1 MVSMALQAVS
11 SVYSPSIRVALSV
24 PQIICQ
30 SLDRHYTYLVQGHQW
45 KRLENIMDAKVVQM
59 GFERNEKQAKTADAI
74 RMRCMRGGILIG
86 LGEIQRMAKKPDPV
100 STFLIRSS

>member
-11 SVYSPSIRVALSV
+11 SVYLHRFVSLSQFHKLFV
-24 PQIICQ
+24 KVWTVTTHIWSKVI
-30 SLDRHYTYLVQGHQW
+30 SG
-45 KRLENIMDAKVVQM
+45 KRLENIMDAKVLQM